1 MIQRR
6 RSQEGRALANTGGE
20 EGWKEGIA
28 WQLIGKDEWERCLVD
43 TACSGTLGSGSKKT
57 KECTGGQSAEKVDNR
72 EHGDIYLPSMQTQ
85 SYSIGLPL
93 DSEVFNSEHFQ
104 FYL

>member
-6 RSQEGRALANTGGE
+6 RSQEGRALANPGGE
-20 EGWKEGIA
+20 EGWKEGIG

-57 KECTGGQSAEKVDNR
+57 KDGTGGQSDKKVDT
-72 EHGDIYLPSMQTQ
+72 EEPGSYTSLPWQTQ
-85 SYSIGLPL
+85 AYPL
-93 DSEVFNSEHFQ
+93 AFLCTVKC
-104 FYL
+104 LT